1 MPIQKIEMIS
11 FRNHQKKV
19 VTFSPGINLLW
30 GENGSGKTSVL
41 EAVYI
46 LSNGKSFKTNRL
58 VETINREKEEAVVS
72 GVFGGK
78 TTTFYII
85 AGLINA
91 DNRKVILE
99 KEDITTMPMHLRS
112 NLGLK

>member
-1 MPIQKIEMIS
+1 MIS

-58 VETINREKEEAVVS
+58 IETVNREKKEEVVN
-72 GVFGGK
+72 GIFGGK
-78 TTTFYII
+78 TTTFYQPANRQKKIK
-85 AGLINA
+85 INNVVKKRA
-91 DNRKVILE
+91 ATCGDECCTCGNE
-99 KEDITTMPMHLRS
+99 
-112 NLGLK
+112 

>member
-1 MPIQKIEMIS
+1 LVFLKTKPAPTYFKLMPIQKIEMIN

-46 LSNGKSFKTNRL
+46 LSSGKSFKTNRL
-58 VETINREKEEAVVS
+58 TETINNKKKETIIN
-72 GVFGGK
+72 GVFGEK
-78 TTTFYII
+78 TTTF
-85 AGLINA
+85 
-91 DNRKVILE
+91 
-99 KEDITTMPMHLRS
+99 
-112 NLGLK
+112 